1 MAQDL
6 REILKND
13 KAKPAIPM
21 REGHQSRFEDR
32 LNAEVPTKKKPDTS
46 SNKGV
51 IYLWMKIAAAVI
63 FAGGILWFVGKN
75 AFLPTGQAGAEAD
88 TNKLVETE
96 TVTPV
101 GEQEVL
107 LRNISPDF
115 AQLENRYLASV
126 NLQLSRLE
134 INDGNKELV
143 DAFMAQLAKLD
154 IEYKRLNLEITETG
168 ITDEMVTAMIEN
180 LELRVELMM
189 KLKAKLKELKAEAD
203 HAAAVQTI

>member
-13 KAKPAIPM
+13 KATPAIPM

-32 LNAEVPTKKKPDTS
+32 LNATLPEQTKPETS
-46 SNKGV
+46 SDKGS
-51 IYLWMKIAAAVI
+51 IYLWMKIAAAVL
-63 FAGGILWFVGKN
+63 FAGGILWFVGKD
-75 AFLPTGQAGAEAD
+75 AFAEAD
-88 TNKLVETE
+88 SNELVGTE
-96 TVTPV
+96 TVAPV
-101 GEQEVL
+101 EEQEVL

-154 IEYKRLNLEITETG
+154 TEYKRLNQEITETG

-180 LELRVELMM
+180 LELRVELML
-189 KLKAKLKELKAEAD
+189 KLKAKLKELKAEVEQAD
-203 HAAAVQTI
+203 AVQTI

>member
-13 KAKPAIPM
+13 KAKPAIPI

-32 LNAEVPTKKKPDTS
+32 LNAEVPEKIKPDS
-46 SNKGV
+46 SSDRGV
-51 IYLWMKIAAAVI
+51 IYLWMKIAAVVI
-63 FAGGILWFVGKN
+63 FAGGILWFVGNN
-75 AFLPTGQAGAEAD
+75 ALTEAD
-88 TNKLVETE
+88 NHQLVETE
-96 TVTPV
+96 TIAPV
-101 GEQEVL
+101 EEQEVL

-154 IEYKRLNLEITETG
+154 TDYKRLNLEITETG

-180 LELRVELMM
+180 LELRVELML
-189 KLKAKLKELKAEAD
+189 KLKAKLKELKAEAEQAD
-203 HAAAVQTI
+203 AVQTI

>member
-21 REGHQSRFEDR
+21 RAGHQSRFEER
-32 LNAEVPTKKKPDTS
+32 LNAEVPAKTKSES
-46 SNKGV
+46 SSDKGV

-75 AFLPTGQAGAEAD
+75 ALAEAD
-88 TNKLVETE
+88 TIQLVETE
-96 TVTPV
+96 TIEPV
-101 GEQEVL
+101 KEQEVL

-154 IEYKRLNLEITETG
+154 TEYKRLNLEITETG

-180 LELRVELMM
+180 LELRVELML
-189 KLKAKLKELKAEAD
+189 KLKAKLKELKAEAE

>member
-32 LNAEVPTKKKPDTS
+32 LNAEVPAKKKPES
-46 SNKGV
+46 SSDKGV

-75 AFLPTGQAGAEAD
+75 AFAEAD
-88 TNKLVETE
+88 TNQLVDIE
-96 TVTPV
+96 TVAPV
-101 GEQEVL
+101 EEQEVL

-154 IEYKRLNLEITETG
+154 TEYKRLNLEITETG

-180 LELRVELMM
+180 LELRVELML
-189 KLKAKLKELKAEAD
+189 KLKAKLKELKAEAEQAD
-203 HAAAVQTI
+203 AIQTI

>member
-21 REGHQSRFEDR
+21 REGHQSRFENR
-32 LNAEVPTKKKPDTS
+32 LNAALPLESKSDTS
-46 SNKGV
+46 SDKGGM
-51 IYLWMKIAAAVI
+51 YLWMKIAAAVV
-63 FAGGILWFVGKN
+63 FAGGILWFVGKD
-75 AFLPTGQAGAEAD
+75 AFTEAD
-88 TNKLVETE
+88 SNPLVDTE
-96 TVTPV
+96 VVAPV
-101 GEQEVL
+101 EEQEVL

-143 DAFMAQLAKLD
+143 DAFMGQLAKLD
-154 IEYKRLNLEITETG
+154 TEYKRLNREITETG

-180 LELRVELMM
+180 LELRVELML
-189 KLKAKLKELKAEAD
+189 KLKAKLKELKAEAEQAD
-203 HAAAVQTI
+203 AVQTI

>member
-75 AFLPTGQAGAEAD
+75 AFTEAD

>member
-32 LNAEVPTKKKPDTS
+32 LNAEVPAKKKPDTS

-75 AFLPTGQAGAEAD
+75 AFTEAD

-101 GEQEVL
+101 EEQEVL

>member
-21 REGHQSRFEDR
+21 REGHQSRFENR
-32 LNAEVPTKKKPDTS
+32 LNAALPTESKSDTS
-46 SNKGV
+46 SDKGGM
-51 IYLWMKIAAAVI
+51 YLWMKIAAAVV
-63 FAGGILWFVGKN
+63 FAGGILWFVGKD
-75 AFLPTGQAGAEAD
+75 AFTEAD
-88 TNKLVETE
+88 SNPLVDTE
-96 TVTPV
+96 VVAPV
-101 GEQEVL
+101 EEQEVL

-143 DAFMAQLAKLD
+143 DAFMGQLAKLD
-154 IEYKRLNLEITETG
+154 TEYKRLNREITETG

-180 LELRVELMM
+180 LELRVELML
-189 KLKAKLKELKAEAD
+189 KLKAKLKELKAEAEQAD
-203 HAAAVQTI
+203 AVQTI

>member
-32 LNAEVPTKKKPDTS
+32 LNAALPKDVKSDAS
-46 SNKGV
+46 SDKGGM
-51 IYLWMKIAAAVI
+51 YLWMKIAAAVV
-63 FAGGILWFVGKN
+63 FAGGILWFVGKD
-75 AFLPTGQAGAEAD
+75 AFAEAD
-88 TNKLVETE
+88 SNPLVDTE
-96 TVTPV
+96 VVAPV
-101 GEQEVL
+101 EEQEVL

-134 INDGNKELV
+134 INDG
-143 DAFMAQLAKLD
+143 
-154 IEYKRLNLEITETG
+154 
-168 ITDEMVTAMIEN
+168 
-180 LELRVELMM
+180 
-189 KLKAKLKELKAEAD
+189 
-203 HAAAVQTI
+203 

>member
-1 MAQDL
+1 
-6 REILKND
+6 
-13 KAKPAIPM
+13 
-21 REGHQSRFEDR
+21 
-32 LNAEVPTKKKPDTS
+32 
-46 SNKGV
+46 
-51 IYLWMKIAAAVI
+51 
-63 FAGGILWFVGKN
+63 
-75 AFLPTGQAGAEAD
+75 
-88 TNKLVETE
+88 
-96 TVTPV
+96 
-101 GEQEVL
+101 VL